1 MAYEFSGLLGDIGGN
16 MGLFIGAS
24 ILTVIELFDF
34 LYELMKE
41 RCVQDKL
48 SNCAKTLVCF
58 KSHDSLFFEIFVIPQ
73 ATFID
78 RLK

>member
-1 MAYEFSGLLGDIGGN
+1 MFFYESIEQKVAYEFSGLLGDIGGN

-41 RCVQDKL
+41 RCVMLKNRL
-48 SNCAKTLVCF
+48 CPSFHPL
-58 KSHDSLFFEIFVIPQ
+58 DSLLSSLRFN
-73 ATFID
+73 
-78 RLK
+78 K